1 MKIALAALAAVGA
14 LACAPVA
21 AADDS
26 AADLRIG
33 QAGTLVNGDVVQT
46 WTVSGLRTSADV
58 IPGDV
63 IGTLWEATATNAAV
77 EGTVIPIIPN
87 FNARAGSANY
97 RVLFGVASPQGI
109 NPSTLSAGEKA
120 SGKIYFDIPSG
131 VSPDRVV
138 FNDGQVDKLVWVNA
152 PEPVAA
158 SPGGRPA
165 TPQATR
171 PAAVPATPAQSPAS
185 VSPPAPA
192 AGTPATSQG
201 TPAATSQGTPAASA
215 GTPAPP
221 AAASSAAPAAGT
233 PATSP
238 GVPAATSQGTPATE
252 GTPAAP
258 TAPTAPASPVTSPG
272 TPAATSQGTPATEG
286 TPAAPAAASPVTS
299 PGVPAGTSQGTP
311 ASPGIPAAPTTV
323 IPPPTPGATSAGT
336 AAG

>member
-58 IPGDV
+58 IPSDV

-138 FNDGQVDKLVWVNA
+138 FNDGQVDQLVWVNA
-152 PEPVAA
+152 PEPVAD
-158 SPGGRPA
+158 SPSGRPA
-165 TPQATR
+165 TPAQPVR
-171 PAAVPATPAQSPAS
+171 PAVPATPAQSPAAA
-185 VSPPAPA
+185 SPAAPAGAGAPA
-192 AGTPATSQG
+192 ATNQGTPAATSQG
-201 TPAATSQGTPAASA
+201 TPAATSQGTPAGTPAASA
-215 GTPAPP
+215 GTPAGPTT
-221 AAASSAAPAAGT
+221 AAPAAPT
-233 PATSP
+233 TAAPTTAAPTAP
-238 GVPAATSQGTPATE
+238 PAATSQGTPA
-252 GTPAAP
+252 
-258 TAPTAPASPVTSPG
+258 AS
-272 TPAATSQGTPATEG
+272 EG
-286 TPAAPAAASPVTS
+286 TPAAPAAASPAAPAAAGAPAPTS
-299 PGVPAGTSQGTP
+299 PSAPATPSTPPVPATIIPSATPGASSAGTP
-311 ASPGIPAAPTTV
+311 AG
-323 IPPPTPGATSAGT
+323 
-336 AAG
+336 